1 MLVRERQRIPIDQ
14 TNSYLQYRT
23 IIVDWMCEVAEEFK
37 LNPYAVQLSV
47 HYFDLALQRVKV
59 KKSQLQLVAMC
70 CTLLAGASLS
80 AIVPLR
86 HNRHAT
92 VILLALLYQLTKAR
106 LSLAAKFYG
115 PEERVPPIADLN
127 ACSKNTYDREKIV
140 RMEVVILGALQW
152 VTAEL
157 TPLHFVDHFLALR
170 AVQLA
175 DTIDGVPL
183 YQSEKLDKIPRRL
196 RQFAEFF
203 VRLVLEDHSFYKFLP
218 SLIGVSA
225 IATSRYVL
233 CLRPVWPESL
243 AAATGYDEAELRPC
257 LQAILLYSSKRFPNK
272 FVPIA
277 GTADTSASPKAAT
290 PAVARVSPVASP
302 VDTPTP
308 QGDSPMP
315 MSGEP
320 KRQAWT
326 VEAEKNPRGAVVAAA
341 IESAAT
347 AAGFSTVA

>member
-1 MLVRERQRIPIDQ
+1 M
-14 TNSYLQYRT
+14 
-23 IIVDWMCEVAEEFK
+23 
-37 LNPYAVQLSV
+37 
-47 HYFDLALQRVKV
+47 
-59 KKSQLQLVAMC
+59 
-70 CTLLAGASLS
+70 SL
-80 AIVPLR
+80 P
-86 HNRHAT
+86 H
-92 VILLALLYQLTKAR
+92 
-106 LSLAAKFYG
+106 AAKFYG
-115 PEERVPPIADLN
+115 PEERVPPINELN

-140 RMEVVILGALQW
+140 RMEVVILGALSW

-157 TPLHFVDHFLALR
+157 TPLHFVDHFLALK
-170 AVQLA
+170 AVDLS
-175 DTIDGVPL
+175 DSIDGVPL

-203 VRLVLEDHSFYKFLP
+203 VRLVLEDHTFYEFLP

-243 AAATGYDEAELRPC
+243 ALETGYDEAELRPC

-277 GTADTSASPKAAT
+277 GTGGPTDALPVAAAAPAQVLT
-290 PAVARVSPVASP
+290 PAQLAAPAGERPSPVASP
-302 VDTPTP
+302 VDTPT
-308 QGDSPMP
+308 QQMSGDSPMP

-320 KRQAWT
+320 KRQAWGEDSQK
-326 VEAEKNPRGAVVAAA
+326 VRGAGNVAAA

-347 AAGFSTVA
+347 AGFGIGA

>member
-1 MLVRERQRIPIDQ
+1 
-14 TNSYLQYRT
+14 
-23 IIVDWMCEVAEEFK
+23 
-37 LNPYAVQLSV
+37 
-47 HYFDLALQRVKV
+47 
-59 KKSQLQLVAMC
+59 
-70 CTLLAGASLS
+70 
-80 AIVPLR
+80 
-86 HNRHAT
+86 
-92 VILLALLYQLTKAR
+92 
-106 LSLAAKFYG
+106 
-115 PEERVPPIADLN
+115 LN

-157 TPLHFVDHFLALR
+157 TPLHFVDHFLSLR

-175 DTIDGVPL
+175 DSIDGVPL
-183 YQSEKLDKIPRRL
+183 YQSEKLEKIPRRL

-203 VRLVLEDHSFYKFLP
+203 VRLVLEDHSFYEFLP
-218 SLIGVSA
+218 SLIGVAA

-277 GTADTSASPKAAT
+277 GTAETSAAPKLAT
-290 PAVARVSPVASP
+290 PAAVRASPVASP
-302 VDTPTP
+302 VDTPS
-308 QGDSPMP
+308 QQVDSPMP

-326 VEAEKNPRGAVVAAA
+326 AETVQNPRGAGVAAA

-347 AAGFSTVA
+347 EFSSGA

>member
-1 MLVRERQRIPIDQ
+1 MIISSCN
-14 TNSYLQYRT
+14 NS
-23 IIVDWMCEVAEEFK
+23 
-37 LNPYAVQLSV
+37 
-47 HYFDLALQRVKV
+47 
-59 KKSQLQLVAMC
+59 
-70 CTLLAGASLS
+70 TL
-80 AIVPLR
+80 
-86 HNRHAT
+86 T
-92 VILLALLYQLTKAR
+92 VVR
-106 LSLAAKFYG
+106 LSHAAKFYG
-115 PEERVPPIADLN
+115 PEERVPPINDLN

-140 RMEVVILGALQW
+140 RMEVVILGALEW

-175 DTIDGVPL
+175 DSIDGIPL

-203 VRLVLEDHSFYKFLP
+203 VRLVLEDHTFYQFLP

-233 CLRPVWPESL
+233 CLRPVWPDSL

-277 GTADTSASPKAAT
+277 GTASTAAAPATAPGVATTAT
-290 PAVARVSPVASP
+290 PAMERPSPVASP
-302 VDTPTP
+302 VDTPT
-308 QGDSPMP
+308 QQIDSPMP

-320 KRQAWT
+320 KRQAWGADT
-326 VEAEKNPRGAVVAAA
+326 VQNPRGAGVAAA
-341 IESAAT
+341 IESAA
-347 AAGFSTVA
+347 AVGFGSGV